1 MMPKDLI
8 AELKAAGRSTGG
20 TRSKIDVLF
29 GDQPD
34 VLEAIRAA
42 RANGASHAT
51 IARILS
57 SDDQSVKEGAV
68 RNWLFGQ
75 GIE

>member
-1 MMPKDLI
+1 MDL
-8 AELKAAGRSTGG
+8 AKQLASAGRATGG
-20 TRSKIDVLF
+20 ARTKVDALF
-29 GDQPD
+29 GGRPD
-34 VLEAIRAA
+34 VLDGIKVA

-57 SDDQSVKEGAV
+57 SDGATIKEGAV
-68 RNWLFGQ
+68 RNWLLSQ